1 MGLNLS
7 KGDMYKFVNYTWN
20 PIKGKCLHDCS
31 YCYMK
36 QINPNAN
43 PPRLAEYELNTDLGC
58 GRSIFIGS
66 STDMFAEDIPSEWIA
81 RVLDYCYQNR
91 NMLLP
96 NAYLLQSK
104 NPKRFLEF
112 INHPIMERVVF
123 CTTIETNRFY
133 PEIMNKAPRIDER
146 VEAMEEIA
154 RLGRPTMVT
163 AEPLMQF
170 DHEEMVSFI
179 RRCSPKL
186 VNIGRNSY
194 RRIVLPEPTQEEV
207 QQLIAE
213 LKSLKSFTK
222 VNVKDNAL
230 EWCK

>member
-1 MGLNLS
+1 MLNPR
-7 KGDMYKFVNYTWN
+7 KGDMYKFVGYTWN

-81 RVLDYCYQNR
+81 RVLDYCHKNS

-133 PEIMNKAPRIDER
+133 PEIMNNAPRIEER

-179 RRCSPKL
+179 KRCNPKL
-186 VNIGRNSY
+186 VNIGKESKGR
-194 RRIVLPEPTQEEV
+194 VKLPEPTQEEV

-213 LKSLKSFTK
+213 LKSFTN

-230 EWCK
+230 IWRK